1 VTGARGDAVS
11 LGTRRPT
18 ALTRAGRDA
27 GNRRS
32 IAFAFAANVVVAAAK
47 LAAGLLTGSAAL
59 LAEAVHSTADSV
71 NEALLALA
79 LRRGSRPPDAVHP
92 LGYGG
97 ERFLWAFVAAIAS
110 FVIGGCLSIALA
122 GRELVEGARVD
133 RFVVAWIVLGVSA
146 VADCSSLVQGLA
158 RARREAGAWGQ
169 STATYLRY
177 TSEPTLRAIV
187 VEDAAALAGVALAA
201 GGLAVHALGGP
212 PAADAVA
219 SLLIGLL
226 LTATAVGLARP
237 LADLLIRK
245 SIAPARLERARA
257 IVAGTPG
264 VEEILSMY
272 AVYAA
277 PQEAILAAR
286 IHPSPGQTGDG
297 LAELLDRLD
306 ERLRSELPEI
316 SAVFIDVTARHGSGE
331 AARPGTRHPTDASTG
346 PCADASVRP

>member
-47 LAAGLLTGSAAL
+47 L
-59 LAEAVHSTADSV
+59 
-71 NEALLALA
+71 
-79 LRRGSRPPDAVHP
+79 
-92 LGYGG
+92 
-97 ERFLWAFVAAIAS
+97 
-110 FVIGGCLSIALA
+110 
-122 GRELVEGARVD
+122 
-133 RFVVAWIVLGVSA
+133 
-146 VADCSSLVQGLA
+146 
-158 RARREAGAWGQ
+158 
-169 STATYLRY
+169 
-177 TSEPTLRAIV
+177 
-187 VEDAAALAGVALAA
+187 
-201 GGLAVHALGGP
+201 
-212 PAADAVA
+212 
-219 SLLIGLL
+219 
-226 LTATAVGLARP
+226 
-237 LADLLIRK
+237 
-245 SIAPARLERARA
+245 
-257 IVAGTPG
+257 
-264 VEEILSMY
+264 
-272 AVYAA
+272 VYAA

-286 IHPSPGQTGDG
+286 IHPSPGPTGDG